1 MLGRSDGTLNPN
13 GIRFGSAEIYSI
25 VDQFSGEILDSL
37 CVAQRNPKTDHERV
51 ILFLKLPT
59 NIDHL
64 EKSLV
69 DRIKTAIRQQ
79 LSARHVPEIIV
90 KVPDIPYTIN
100 MKKVEVPV
108 RRIIEGQK
116 IHATGS
122 LSNPTSLD
130 HYRNI
135 PELNVW

>member
-1 MLGRSDGTLNPN
+1 MKKDH
-13 GIRFGSAEIYSI
+13 
-25 VDQFSGEILDSL
+25 
-37 CVAQRNPKTDHERV
+37 RND
-51 ILFLKLPT
+51 FLPT
-59 NIDHL
+59 NLNHL

-79 LSARHVPEIIV
+79 LSARHVPEVILQ
-90 KVPDIPYTIN
+90 VPDIPYTIN

-108 RRIIEGQK
+108 RRIIEGKQ

-122 LSNPTSLD
+122 LVNPDCLD

-135 PELNVW
+135 PELNKW